1 MKLLRCIIAT
11 LLVATLLTPILQAQS
26 SQVDEQQMTAYIDM
40 MRKNLRV
47 QKQSIVDEA
56 MGLEAA
62 DKAKF
67 WDVYNKYQT
76 ELSAIWDQRL
86 ANVKTYADNQDK
98 MTDAMADQLVAKAL
112 EIEQQ
117 KTALKRKYYGIM
129 KTALN
134 SRISARFLQVE
145 TALDHL
151 VDLQL
156 ASEIPLVK

>member
-1 MKLLRCIIAT
+1 MRVSRCIIAV
-11 LLVATLLTPILQAQS
+11 LLVATFLTPALRAQS
-26 SQVDEQQMTAYIDM
+26 WQVDEQQMKAYIDM

-47 QKQSIVDEA
+47 QKQSIVDDA

-67 WDVYNKYQT
+67 WDVYSKYQT

-98 MTDAMADQLVAKAL
+98 MTDAVADQLIAKAL
-112 EIEQQ
+112 DIEQQ
-117 KTALKRKYYGIM
+117 KTALKRKYYGLM
-129 KTALN
+129 KAALN
-134 SRISARFLQVE
+134 ARIAARFLQVE

>member
-1 MKLLRCIIAT
+1 MKVSRCIIAA
-11 LLVATLLTPILQAQS
+11 LVVGTFLTPVLQAQS
-26 SQVDEQQMTAYIDM
+26 SQVEGQQMKAYIDM

-47 QKQSIVDEA
+47 QKQSVVDDA

-62 DKAKF
+62 EKAKF
-67 WDVYNKYQT
+67 WDVYSKYQT

-98 MTDAMADQLVAKAL
+98 MTDGVADQLVAKAL

-117 KTALKRKYYGIM
+117 KTALKRKYYGLM
-129 KTALN
+129 KAALN
-134 SRISARFLQVE
+134 GRVAARFLQVE
-145 TALDHL
+145 TALDHV

-156 ASEIPLVK
+156 ASEVPLIK